1 LLKYGISLNTR
12 LTTHISEKGCLVLYN
27 SKINT
32 SPMTRKSLPHEFL
45 GKVEGICIA
54 VTLLF
59 GLFKEVI
66 PL

>member
-1 LLKYGISLNTR
+1 
-12 LTTHISEKGCLVLYN
+12 
-27 SKINT
+27 
-32 SPMTRKSLPHEFL
+32 MTRKSLPHEFP